1 VTERMLENLKH
12 KNFRRVKLTLELM
25 EICSK
30 NGNLQYH
37 KNLALKE
44 FQDQYLK
51 LLKRV
56 SKALWRRDMAR
67 SYMLDFSP
75 ISRFRS
81 HISHVEKRENQLTG
95 KEARVEREET
105 RVGKGRGS
113 NPLSDPTLGRHIYD
127 VRGQISWVPAGLSPP
142 QKRRGPVPSE
152 GPK

>member
-1 VTERMLENLKH
+1 MTERMLENLKH

-56 SKALWRRDMAR
+56 SK
-67 SYMLDFSP
+67 
-75 ISRFRS
+75 
-81 HISHVEKRENQLTG
+81 
-95 KEARVEREET
+95 
-105 RVGKGRGS
+105 
-113 NPLSDPTLGRHIYD
+113 
-127 VRGQISWVPAGLSPP
+127 
-142 QKRRGPVPSE
+142 
-152 GPK
+152 